1 MNIRNFVIIAHID
14 HGKSTLADRFLELT
28 QTVEKRKMKEQILDQ
43 MELER
48 EKGITIKM
56 QPVRMIYK
64 INHSEFLNPKSEI
77 LNKSKI
83 QNSKSLE
90 IGNSDLKIT
99 SSEFIL
105 NLIDTPGHVDFTYEV
120 SRALAA
126 VEGAILLV
134 DATQGIQAQTLAN
147 LHLAQKENL
156 AIIPVIN
163 KIDLP
168 NAQVEETKIELAE
181 LLKISPDE
189 ILAASGKDGTG
200 VAEVLAE
207 VGRKV
212 PAPEGDA
219 QKPFKALIFDSQFD
233 AYKGIIAH
241 IRVIDGEIKSGE
253 KITLI
258 AGKTNCD
265 VLEVGVFSPALE
277 KAEKL
282 SAGEIGYIATGVKE
296 PAKIRV
302 GDTVAKA
309 ADAQSTVPFS
319 GYQEVK
325 PMVFAS
331 VYPESADDFD
341 LLKDSISKLKLND
354 AALSFEPESSDS
366 LGRGFR
372 CGFLGMLHME
382 IIGERL
388 RREYGLNLIFT
399 TPSTAYEIIEK
410 GEGKKPLMIF
420 SAGQMPDPS
429 KIAEIREPW
438 VVLEIVAP
446 ANFLGRLNKLMKTTR
461 SEYKNTEYLGLERL
475 FLVYETPLSE
485 IIVDFYDRLKSVSEG
500 HASMNYRFMGYRT
513 GDLVKMDILVAGE
526 PVNAFSRVVPRP
538 TAYLEGKEMVERL
551 KKILP
556 RQQFAVS
563 LQAAIGGTIIARETI
578 GAMKK
583 DVTGYLY
590 GGDYTRKMKLWEK
603 QKKGKKKLK
612 ERGSVNIPPEIFLKV
627 LKKEN

>member
-1 MNIRNFVIIAHID
+1 MN
-14 HGKSTLADRFLELT
+14 
-28 QTVEKRKMKEQILDQ
+28 
-43 MELER
+43 
-48 EKGITIKM
+48 
-56 QPVRMIYK
+56 Y
-64 INHSEFLNPKSEI
+64 I
-77 LNKSKI
+77 LNA
-83 QNSKSLE
+83 NRY
-90 IGNSDLKIT
+90 T
-99 SSEFIL
+99 L

-147 LHLAQKENL
+147 LNLAQKENL
-156 AIIPVIN
+156 TIIPVVN

-168 NAQVEETKIELAE
+168 NAQVEETKLELAE

-189 ILAASGKDGTG
+189 ILLASGKDGTG
-200 VAEVLAE
+200 VPEILRAVVE
-207 VGRKV
+207 KT
-212 PAPEGDA
+212 PAPSAFADR
-219 QKPFKALIFDSQFD
+219 PLRALIFDSQFD
-233 AYKGIIAH
+233 SYKGVIAH
-241 IRVIDGEIKSGE
+241 IRVVDGEIKAGDKVSFLAE
-253 KITLI
+253 KFS
-258 AGKTNCD
+258 AE
-265 VLEVGVFSPALE
+265 VLEVGFFSPRMMP
-277 KAEKL
+277 AEKL
-282 SAGEIGYIATGVKE
+282 SAGEIGYIATGIKE
-296 PAKIRV
+296 ISKVRV
-302 GDTVAKA
+302 GDTVAKSS
-309 ADAQSTVPFS
+309 DAQNAAPLA
-319 GYQEVK
+319 GYNEAK

-354 AALSFEPESSDS
+354 AALFFEPESSDS

-399 TPSTAYEIIEK
+399 TPSTAYEIVDK
-410 GEGKKPLMIF
+410 NDAKNPFMIY

-429 KIAEIREPW
+429 RIAEIREPW
-438 VVLEIVAP
+438 VILEIIAP
-446 ANFLGRLNKLMKTTR
+446 ANFLGRLNKLMETTR
-461 SEYKNTEYLGLERL
+461 SEYKNTEYLGMERL
-475 FLVYETPLSE
+475 FLTYETPLSE

-500 HASMNYRFMGYRT
+500 HASMNYRFIGYKAS
-513 GDLVKMDILVAGE
+513 DLVKMDILVAGE
-526 PVNAFSRVVPRP
+526 LVNAFSRVIPRSS
-538 TAYLEGKEMVERL
+538 AVSEGKEMVERL

-563 LQAAIGGTIIARETI
+563 LQAAIGGKIIARETI
-578 GAMKK
+578 SAMKK

-612 ERGSVNIPPEIFLKV
+612 ERGSVNIPPDVFLKV
-627 LKKEN
+627 LKRGE